1 MWVCRCVRA
10 CVHPS
15 VFSTSANLIK
25 FSVSFGSSNHS
36 SSKIVTV
43 ISRRATVF
51 LEQQMQCR
59 IRRIIFGYDVVF

>member
-1 MWVCRCVRA
+1 VRESYGLQYPA
-10 CVHPS
+10 Y
-15 VFSTSANLIK
+15 LIK
-25 FSVSFGSSNHS
+25 FSISFGSSNHS

-43 ISRRATVF
+43 IPRTATVF